1 MSEDRPKSAI
11 EIAMER
17 LRQKDAAAGVV
28 SRPLTDA
35 QKAAIA
41 EVRSIYEAKLAH
53 ADVMHHSTL
62 SRVGDPEARAN
73 FEAQYRRER
82 ERFVSEREAKIEKI
96 RSGSPQDGES

>member
-1 MSEDRPKSAI
+1 MSDDRPKSAI

-28 SRPLTDA
+28 QQPLTDE

-41 EVRSIYEAKLAH
+41 EVRSVYEAKLAH
-53 ADVMHHSTL
+53 ADVMHQSTL
-62 SRVGDPEARAN
+62 SRVGDPEARAS

-82 ERFVSEREAKIEKI
+82 ERFISEREGKIDKI
-96 RSGSPQDGES
+96 RNGES